1 MPISLQSMA
10 VRTKLVAKDLCNEE
24 RRKRMSSEKCD
35 PGLVLIMRTVY
46 KPQLSI
52 M

>member
-10 VRTKLVAKDLCNEE
+10 VRTKLVAKYLCNQE
-24 RRKRMSSEKCD
+24 RRKRMWSERCD
-35 PGLVLIMRTVY
+35 PSLVLIIRTVY